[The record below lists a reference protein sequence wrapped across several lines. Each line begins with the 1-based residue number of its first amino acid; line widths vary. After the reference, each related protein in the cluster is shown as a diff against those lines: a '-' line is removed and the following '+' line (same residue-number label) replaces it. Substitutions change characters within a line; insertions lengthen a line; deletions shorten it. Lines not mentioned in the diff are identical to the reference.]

1 MTAAALIPIQ
11 AGRRREVTDQSCP
24 ARRGTP
30 RRPGGTGE
38 LPWNVPVSSR
48 TRTLLTWLPA
58 TVLALIIAG
67 VVVASLAIQGSWW
80 TQDRPAASDDQ
91 RASDGS
97 SMLTDTG
104 FDYVNVSGLF
114 KVRVGEG
121 ALPAADIGMPQDG
134 EKTATFRRPVRAVI
148 AAGEELYVLDDISGL
163 TATSADGELA
173 SITFTPDI
181 TSNWTGALDYLRAL
195 APDLGWDAAQLDPLT
210 AQLGE
215 FNRSGEGDTFTAQ
228 IGPSEGPAKITGD
241 ILFDRASGATPV
253 TITFE
258 PGD

>member
-1 MTAAALIPIQ
+1 MPL
-11 AGRRREVTDQSCP
+11 
-24 ARRGTP
+24 
-30 RRPGGTGE
+30 
-38 LPWNVPVSSR
+38 SSR

-58 TVLALIIAG
+58 TVLVLIIAG

-80 TQDRPAASDDQ
+80 AQERPAASDDQ

-97 SMLTDTG
+97 TMLTDTG
-104 FDYVNVSGLF
+104 FDYVNVSGTF
-114 KVRVGEG
+114 KARIGEG
-121 ALPAADIGMPQDG
+121 AVPAAGLGMPADG
-134 EKTATFRRPVRAVI
+134 EKSADFRRPVRAVI
-148 AAGEELYVLDDISGL
+148 AAGDELYVLDDISGL
-163 TATSADGELA
+163 TATTADGELS
-173 SITFTPDI
+173 SITFVPDV
-181 TSNWTGALDYLRAL
+181 TNNWTGALDYLRAL

-228 IGPSEGPAKITGD
+228 IGPSEGGPARITGD

-258 PGD
+258 PAG